1 MKHKALIGFN
11 LTEYPEAGIFKDF
24 FECDFNEYSYD
35 FFISNIERYSILV
48 PHLYLNISEEM
59 IKKGN
64 NLQYIFTPST
74 GTNHLDLDA
83 INRLGI
89 DFQCLSDNEDF
100 INDISSTAELS
111 WLLILSSLRRIS
123 LLTSRVRDDNSWKNN
138 DLRGFQLK
146 NKTLGIIG
154 FGRLG
159 KLVYRYAKAFDVKT
173 LVYDIDQSKVEQIN
187 DSVDLE
193 TLYKKSDII
202 SLHPKLNKSS
212 YEMINKDSLE
222 LMKDGVN
229 IVNTSRGDV
238 INSFDLIDA
247 LSSGKVSFAALDVLK
262 NEFHSGKLPDDP
274 LINFANDKKNFNKI
288 LITPHAGG
296 STIDAH
302 NLVFSH
308 VARELNKK
316 INI

>member
-1 MKHKALIGFN
+1 MATNTVF
-11 LTEYPEAGIFKDF
+11 FKK
-24 FECDFNEYSYD
+24 
-35 FFISNIERYSILV
+35 NITTY
-48 PHLYLNISEEM
+48 
-59 IKKGN
+59 IK
-64 NLQYIFTPST
+64 
-74 GTNHLDLDA
+74 
-83 INRLGI
+83 R
-89 DFQCLSDNEDF
+89 
-100 INDISSTAELS
+100 
-111 WLLILSSLRRIS
+111 
-123 LLTSRVRDDNSWKNN
+123 RDDNSWKNN

-274 LINFANDKKNFNKI
+274 LINLLMIKKI
-288 LITPHAGG
+288 LIK
-296 STIDAH
+296 
-302 NLVFSH
+302 F
-308 VARELNKK
+308 
-316 INI
+316 